1 MAMMPATSRALQPF
15 VTERGAVRS
24 TLGAA
29 PGALDAADAG
39 LAKGTRL
46 LASVQSVAEAARST
60 LPSAPR
66 GLTTAGRLLAEAGA
80 PLRKADALLK
90 EAQPTVPRLLQ
101 VTSALKPVLSP
112 VRALSED
119 LNPMVSLLGT
129 YKCDIVNFATVF
141 RSMTGSAGT
150 GHGPAG
156 SLKAFRLQALAPSL
170 GEVASIDAT
179 NDPLFVKDAYPT
191 PCKYLSKPY
200 PAALTKVPQG

>member
-1 MAMMPATSRALQPF
+1 MPAASRALQPF
-15 VTERGAVRS
+15 VDRRGAVRA

-29 PGALDAADAG
+29 PGALDAANAG

-46 LASVQSVAEAARST
+46 LASVQAVAEAARRT

-66 GLTTAGRLLAEAGA
+66 GLTTAGRLLAEAGT
-80 PLRKADALLK
+80 PLRRTDALLR
-90 EAQPTVPRLLQ
+90 EARPTAPGLLR
-101 VTSALKPVLSP
+101 VTSALQPVLRP
-112 VRALSED
+112 VRALSDD
-119 LNPMVSLLGT
+119 LTPMVSLLGT
-129 YKCDIVNFATVF
+129 YKCDIVNFGTVF

-150 GHGPAG
+150 GHGPVG

-179 NDPLFVKDAYPT
+179 HDPLFVKDAYPT

-200 PAALTKVPQG
+200 PAAITKVPQG